1 MIPTDRLYVVTGGPG
16 SGKTSLV
23 DALAAAGVVT
33 SPEVGRAVI
42 REELAVGG
50 MALPWGDER
59 LFAEK
64 MVVREVAAHAAALA
78 RPDKVVLDRGVPD
91 VVGFLRAS
99 GCPVPAA
106 IDAAARQHRYNAH
119 VFLAPF
125 WADIYTHD
133 PERRQSSEHAQAT
146 EAVMRD
152 TYAGYGYRLLDL
164 PRVSVAE
171 RVAFVLR
178 ALGSPAT
185 RSITYP

>member
-1 MIPTDRLYVVTGGPG
+1 MITGGPG

-23 DALAAAGVVT
+23 DALAAAGIAT
-33 SPEVGRAVI
+33 SPEVGRAI
-42 REELAVGG
+42 IKDELAAGG

-78 RPDKVVLDRGVPD
+78 RGQTVVLDRGVPD
-91 VVGFLRAS
+91 VVGFLRVS

-106 IDAAARQHRYNAH
+106 IDAAARVHRYNAC

-133 PERRQSSEHAQAT
+133 PERRQSAERARAT

-152 TYAGYGYRLLDL
+152 TYAGYGYRLIDL
-164 PRVSVAE
+164 PRVPIGE
-171 RVAFVLR
+171 RVAFVLQ
-178 ALGSPAT
+178 AL
-185 RSITYP
+185 RSAVARSHASFKSGLS

>member
-1 MIPTDRLYVVTGGPG
+1 MTPTDRLHVITGGPD
-16 SGKTSLV
+16 SGKTSLI
-23 DALAAAGVVT
+23 DALAAAGIAT

-42 REELAVGG
+42 REELAAGG
-50 MALPWGDER
+50 TVLPWDDER

-78 RPDKVVLDRGVPD
+78 RGETVVLDRAVPD

-106 IDAAARQHRYNAH
+106 IDRAARQHRYNAR

-133 PERRQSSEHAQAT
+133 PERRQSAEHARVI

-152 TYAGYGYRLLDL
+152 AYAGYGYRLLEL
-164 PRVSVAE
+164 PRVPVAE

-178 ALGSPAT
+178 ALGSPAA
-185 RSITYP
+185 RLLPRL